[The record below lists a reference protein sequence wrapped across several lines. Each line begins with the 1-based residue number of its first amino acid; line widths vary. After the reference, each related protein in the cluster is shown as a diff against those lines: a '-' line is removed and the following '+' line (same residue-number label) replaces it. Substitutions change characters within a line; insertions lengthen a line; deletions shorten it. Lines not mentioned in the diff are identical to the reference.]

1 MMGDLGAHLPTPH
14 CVQQLLTKNSMTSM
28 PQPPYSHLALRDFFL
43 FPWIK
48 KVLKGKVS
56 ADVEEVKQKKQK
68 HKKASKSM
76 SSTLF

>member
-1 MMGDLGAHLPTPH
+1 MPH
-14 CVQQLLTKNSMTSM
+14 
-28 PQPPYSHLALRDFFL
+28 PPYSHLALRDFFL

-76 SSTLF
+76 SSKTVLSSGKKVDRCIASSGQYFEGD